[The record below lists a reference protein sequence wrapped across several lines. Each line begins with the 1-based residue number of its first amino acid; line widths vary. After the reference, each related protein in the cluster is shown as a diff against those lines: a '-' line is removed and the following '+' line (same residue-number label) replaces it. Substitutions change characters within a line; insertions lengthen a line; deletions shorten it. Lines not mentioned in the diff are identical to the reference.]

1 VSDDQCVAPVKVG
14 GDTVNVGV
22 LDLDEIWTYTC
33 STELFADTTNI
44 ATVESTDSLGNVVSD
59 TATAFVNI
67 INPAIAIDKQASST
81 TVALGQV
88 VTYTYTATN
97 PGDDPLSDVGVD
109 DDRCSPLTFV
119 MGDSDLDG
127 QLDPDETWTY
137 TCSMAL
143 SADTI
148 NTAIVTGT
156 DSLGAVV
163 SDTATLSVDVVNP
176 DINIDKQAEPEVIY
190 AAELVTYTYIVSNPQ
205 NDALMNLSVDD
216 DHCSGVSFVSGDG
229 DGDEELDP
237 GENWTYTCSM
247 TLFAD
252 TINVATAIGYDPLSG
267 VVSDTATAFVDV
279 INPGVSLDKRA
290 NSTTVY
296 AGGMVTYTYTVMN
309 PGDDPLSD
317 VGVSDDRC
325 STVSLV
331 GGDNDQDNELDPGE
345 IWIHTCSMTLL
356 ADTTNTAIVTG
367 TDSLGAVVSDTA
379 TLSVNVINPDIN
391 LDKQASSDMVYA
403 GDTVTYTYT
412 VDNPQD
418 DALTDVGVSDD
429 RCSGVDL
436 VGGDTDLDNELDPGE
451 NWTYACAMALW
462 EDTTNVAT
470 VVGTDSL
477 SDVVSDTA
485 TAFVSVIS
493 PAIGIDKQASA
504 LLVDA
509 GDTVTYTYTII
520 NPGDDPLS
528 SISVDDDQ
536 CSPVNFVGGDTDN
549 VGVLDPDETWTYTCS
564 MVLLANTTNVAVAAG
579 VDSLDGIVSD
589 TDTVFVLVSGTGH
602 RLYLPLVLNLD

>member
-1 VSDDQCVAPVKVG
+1 
-14 GDTVNVGV
+14 
-22 LDLDEIWTYTC
+22 
-33 STELFADTTNI
+33 
-44 ATVESTDSLGNVVSD
+44 
-59 TATAFVNI
+59 
-67 INPAIAIDKQASST
+67 
-81 TVALGQV
+81 V